1 MNFGIVNVITDDE
14 VQTLKEQIYGLKK
27 FWKQRINWHPAN
39 DTGSEEDL
47 ERYVHY
53 YTLGTTLYMDAS
65 DYGFRTYWR
74 SKTITNRVLSLKMG
88 WVYHKLIA
96 ALAPEIGP
104 VAFEGE
110 LALPGFHI
118 YELSLI
124 HI

>member
-74 SKTITNRVLSLKMG
+74 SKSYHESRTIAQDGVG
-88 WVYHKLIA
+88 
-96 ALAPEIGP
+96 
-104 VAFEGE
+104 
-110 LALPGFHI
+110 LPQTHRCPRA
-118 YELSLI
+118 
-124 HI
+124 